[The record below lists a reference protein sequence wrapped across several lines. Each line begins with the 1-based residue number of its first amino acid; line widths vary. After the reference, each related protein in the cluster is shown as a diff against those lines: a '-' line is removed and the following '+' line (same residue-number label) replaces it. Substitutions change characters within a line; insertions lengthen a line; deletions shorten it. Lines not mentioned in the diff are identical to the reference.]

1 MYADVVIVA
10 ERFLKAF
17 LRFFGG
23 VTACA
28 IFATL
33 LPTDWMDATH
43 AWLGLGPLP
52 RAPLTEYLTRS
63 IAGLY
68 AIHGGMLLLASC
80 EVRRYAPLITYL
92 AIADGLFG
100 FVLIAIDIYAGLPWY
115 WTAAEG
121 PGVIVAS
128 AIILP
133 LQAAIRR
140 GPATQAG

>member
-1 MYADVVIVA
+1 MPDTAKLLA
-10 ERFLKAF
+10 WF
-17 LRFFGG
+17 LRLFGG

-33 LPTDWMDATH
+33 LPTDWMDAAH
-43 AWLGLGPLP
+43 AWLGLGRLP

-68 AIHGGMLLLASC
+68 AIHGGLLLLASSD
-80 EVRRYAPLITYL
+80 VRRYAPVITYL

-100 FVLIAIDIYAGLPWY
+100 FALIAIDIDAGLPWY

-133 LQAAIRR
+133 LQAVIRR
-140 GPATQAG
+140 TSPPHAAARA